1 MVSCYDTT
9 KVGITFTEAKH
20 LAAFT
25 FTVKY
30 NIRQLTELKET
41 LYLDRFPK
49 YNKIQ
54 WA

>member
-9 KVGITFTEAKH
+9 KLGITFTEAKH
-20 LAAFT
+20 LAALT

-41 LYLDRFPK
+41 LCILGQIPQ
-49 YNKIQ
+49 IQ
-54 WA
+54 